1 LSQLFVSRLAGE
13 MEQFLAFKRA
23 LGHKYLRAE
32 FTLRAFDRF
41 VRNYAPKHRSYRFE
55 DALLAWL
62 ATKTACKPVSVTID
76 LGVIRQFCRHRQ
88 RRDPGAFV
96 PGRTW
101 APQSTVSEFLPFI
114 FTRAQVRVLLKM
126 ATPSPRRPGAGAEAM
141 HLLLLILY
149 CTGLRFGEAVRLKMG
164 DVDPGRAI
172 LFVTESKG
180 RSRWVPFH
188 RSLARAIDRYL
199 CHRRASRPASG
210 TPEAPLLLQPDGRP
224 FTVRWAS
231 DQVRQLLRRA
241 GFKPRLGRIG
251 PRPYDLRHT
260 FAVHRLALWYRAG
273 TDINRRL
280 PWLSAYMGHLDILG
294 TETYLTAT
302 PELLSL
308 AGRRFRRRLSG
319 RRACR

>member
-1 LSQLFVSRLAGE
+1 MLNQLFGSRLAGE

-23 LGHKYLRAE
+23 LGHKYQRAE

-41 VRNYAPKHRSYRFE
+41 VGSYTRKHRLFRFE

-62 ATKTACKPVSVTID
+62 ATKTDCKPVSVTVE

-88 RRDPGAFV
+88 RRHPDAFV

-101 APQSTVSEFLPFI
+101 APQSTVSDFLPFI
-114 FTRAQVRVLLKM
+114 FTRAQVRILLKM
-126 ATPSPRRPGAGAEAM
+126 AVPSPRPSVASAETIR
-141 HLLLLILY
+141 LLLLILY
-149 CTGLRFGEAVRLKMG
+149 CTGLRFGEAVRLRLG
-164 DVDPGRAI
+164 DVDPGRGI

-188 RSLARAIDRYL
+188 RSLAREI
-199 CHRRASRPASG
+199 HRHLRRRVGGTTPASPG
-210 TPEAPLLLQPDGRP
+210 AQLLLRRDGRP
-224 FTVRWAS
+224 LTVQRAS
-231 DQVRQLLRRA
+231 DQVRHLLRRA
-241 GFKPRLGRIG
+241 GFKPRSGRVG
-251 PRPYDLRHT
+251 PRPYDFRHT

-273 TDINRRL
+273 IAIHPRL

-302 PELLSL
+302 PELLAL
-308 AGRRFRRRLSG
+308 AGRRFRRRLARG
-319 RRACR
+319 MARR